1 MKGLLIELISFYNWQ
16 SETTFDRFIEVL
28 VKLWITGLFILF
40 VIGWT
45 GLIVHWIMNPNM
57 WDGVQFGIYDTLGT

>member
-1 MKGLLIELISFYNWQ
+1 MKGLLNQLISFYSWQ
-16 SETTFDRFIEVL
+16 TDTISDRILEVIT
-28 VKLWITGLFILF
+28 KLWITGLFILF

-45 GLIVHWIMNPNM
+45 SLVVHWIMNPNM

>member
-1 MKGLLIELISFYNWQ
+1 MKGLLVELISFYSWQ

>member
-1 MKGLLIELISFYNWQ
+1 MKGLLSQLKSFYSWQ
-16 SETTFDRFIEVL
+16 TDTVSDRILEVIT
-28 VKLWITGLFILF
+28 KLWITGLFILF

-45 GLIVHWIMNPNM
+45 SLVVYWIMNPNM

>member
-1 MKGLLIELISFYNWQ
+1 MIGLLRDIGNFYKWQ
-16 SETTFDRFIEVL
+16 TDTTFQRFVEVL

-40 VIGWT
+40 VVGWT
-45 GLIVHWIMNPNM
+45 SLVVHWIMNPNM